1 MPDTDRSP
9 GPSLTDAEIA
19 VAAATAGAV
28 QVRQQYGGPLV
39 RHAKEG
45 TDFAT
50 SADLASE
57 EAIREVLTDQRP
69 GDAMI
74 GEEGGRTGPADAARE
89 WLVDPLC
96 GTRNFAAQTPLVAV
110 NVALR
115 SRDHVL
121 AAASADPASGEVF
134 WTDGDAA
141 YVRLDGVDTPLKPSA
156 SSLLVEVDLEHPE
169 GGLGLSLLAD
179 PVLQRDFSPR
189 GCATTLALAWLAA
202 GRRAAYLQE
211 GDLRDS
217 VHFTAPIAIAQAA
230 GCVVT
235 GVLGQPLHSE
245 PHGML
250 AAADAETHARMLEI
264 LTRRT

>member
-1 MPDTDRSP
+1 MR
-9 GPSLTDAEIA
+9 
-19 VAAATAGAV
+19 
-28 QVRQQYGGPLV
+28 RQYGGPFE
-39 RHAKEG
+39 RHAKDG

-57 EAIREVLTDQRP
+57 DAIRATLGRHRP

-74 GEEGGRTGPADAARE
+74 GEEGGRTGPADATRE

-115 SRDHVL
+115 SGDTVL

-134 WTDGDAA
+134 WTGTDGS
-141 YVRLDGVDTPLKPSA
+141 YVRRDGVDAPLAPSA

-169 GGLGLSLLAD
+169 GGLGLALLTD
-179 PVLQRDFSPR
+179 PVLHRDFSPR

-235 GVLGQPLHSE
+235 GVLGQPLHTE

-250 AAADAETHARMLEI
+250 AAADDVTHARLLEI
-264 LTRRT
+264 LSRRT